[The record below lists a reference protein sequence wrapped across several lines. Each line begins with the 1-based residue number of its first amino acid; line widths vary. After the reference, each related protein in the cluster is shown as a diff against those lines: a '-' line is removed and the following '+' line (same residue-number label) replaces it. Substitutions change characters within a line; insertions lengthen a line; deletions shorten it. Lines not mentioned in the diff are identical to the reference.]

1 MKKVTFVI
9 LIVSIIFVACSRSKD
24 EIPLAK
30 VGNKTLYYSDLMLDF
45 SDGFSKEDS
54 LRIIQSEI
62 KHWIMS
68 ELMAREADAYLLKK
82 EKDFSRQIE
91 DYKKSL
97 MVFQF
102 EKKWI
107 LNNMDTVVADEDILR
122 FYSSNSSDF
131 ELKTSVLKLK
141 FIKINSSTANAT
153 KEQGKRLLFS
163 SSAKDMPLL
172 ERFCEQ
178 HAENYFLDDSVWL
191 IYDDVI
197 KEIPFGNVIQ
207 KGTSS
212 GSRKIELSDNNYNY
226 YVLLNEIRI
235 KDEISPLSIEKEN
248 IRLIILQQR
257 KAEMLDSL
265 YQNIFLRAT
274 NSGTYT
280 IY

>member
-1 MKKVTFVI
+1 M
-9 LIVSIIFVACSRSKD
+9 IIVACSRSKD

-45 SDGFSKEDS
+45 SVGYSKEDS
-54 LRIIQSEI
+54 LRILQSEI

-68 ELMAREADAYLLKK
+68 ELMAREADSYLDIK

-91 DYKKSL
+91 EYKKSL
-97 MVFQF
+97 SIFQF
-102 EKKWI
+102 EKKWV
-107 LNNMDTVVADEDILR
+107 LNNLDTIVAEADIEG
-122 FYSSNSSDF
+122 FYNSNKSDF
-131 ELKTSVLKLK
+131 ELKTNVLRLRFVKIDNSKPNSV
-141 FIKINSSTANAT
+141 
-153 KEQGKRLLFS
+153 KEQAKRLLFS
-163 SSAKDMPLL
+163 NSYRDLPIL
-172 ERFCEQ
+172 ERFCEEY
-178 HAENYFLDDSVWL
+178 AENYFLDDSVWL

-212 GSRKIELSDNNYNY
+212 GSRKIELSDNNYDY
-226 YVLLNEIRI
+226 FVLINELRI
-235 KDEISPLSIEKEN
+235 KDDISPLSIEKDN

-265 YQNIFLRAT
+265 YQNLFINAT